1 MTHTTGMDLVGRAY
15 GKPFR
20 QVMIDLY
27 DEHRNVEKCAAV
39 LGYTRTTLWAWR
51 LRIGL
56 TDTDLHAAIRD
67 RDHIRAA
74 AVEPCVPAKRTTP
87 PLNVAP
93 PNQRAVVNSPQDALK
108 CCRNQYPT
116 PEQHVVEQSDSWLAP
131 DLLEMLM
138 ATVRT
143 GLDGQEVVD
152 LGAVLP
158 GGYEQ
163 GELWWP
169 LDRLRNDIRPK
180 GRLYD

>member
-1 MTHTTGMDLVGRAY
+1 MTHTTGVDLVERAY

-27 DEHRNVEKCAAV
+27 DEHR
-39 LGYTRTTLWAWR
+39 
-51 LRIGL
+51 
-56 TDTDLHAAIRD
+56 
-67 RDHIRAA
+67 